1 MDDTRSKGVSSATAR
16 SNEAKKCRERRKG
29 SIPWRN
35 GKVLFFG
42 VRVRP
47 NKIGHRSLVRN
58 FWLRGEYPA
67 EEWRP
72 DNYLETD
79 QQP

>member
-1 MDDTRSKGVSSATAR
+1 MDDTRSKGISSATAR
-16 SNEAKKCRERRKG
+16 SNEPKKCREKRKR

-35 GKVLFFG
+35 GKILFFR
-42 VRVRP
+42 VRVGP
-47 NKIGHRSLVRN
+47 NKISHRTLVWY
-58 FWLRGEYPA
+58 FWLRSEYPA

-72 DNYLETD
+72 DNYLEID